1 MLIDPRAPRGRR
13 PKAAREGK
21 RGGKGSRINLRYGD
35 LVGACFGSASTLPAM
50 SQQHNRLVVTSE
62 TVVITAALDAASG

>member
-21 RGGKGSRINLRYGD
+21 RGGKGSRIKLRYGD
-35 LVGACFGSASTLPAM
+35 LVGADSAAGVRGSRRRCGA
-50 SQQHNRLVVTSE
+50 
-62 TVVITAALDAASG
+62 